1 MSTTTAQTAPTP
13 GALAAQAL
21 FMSMFPEGYTP
32 QVDTRRPRDLG
43 HHVSPSAAERATW
56 RKVAA

>member
-1 MSTTTAQTAPTP
+1 MNITTAQTAPAP

-21 FMSMFPEGYTP
+21 FESMTGPEHKT
-32 QVDTRRPRDLG
+32 DTRRPRDLG
-43 HHVSPSAAERATW
+43 HHVSPSATERATW